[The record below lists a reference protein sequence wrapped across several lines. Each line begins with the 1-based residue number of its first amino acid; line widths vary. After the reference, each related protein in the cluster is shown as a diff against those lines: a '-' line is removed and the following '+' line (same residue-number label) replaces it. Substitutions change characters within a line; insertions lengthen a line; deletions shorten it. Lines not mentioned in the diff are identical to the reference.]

1 MSVTVINPVIKEKIA
16 RASKPP
22 INEALKIIKADNVE
36 ETTIRGWSR
45 FKSGIETKKDT
56 DHSGRVF
63 VNDNKVGGKAT
74 NHQIGGWQH
83 FGTPSHGPK
92 TAKAMVWFKNF
103 ASTPIF
109 AKWVM
114 GITAQN
120 WWGLKESTKET
131 VRELLHKFFKV

>member
-16 RASKPP
+16 RAPKPP
-22 INEALKIIKADNVE
+22 INDALKIIKADNVE

-63 VNDNKVGGKAT
+63 VNDNKTKNSEAT

-83 FGTPSHGPK
+83 FGTPSHGPV
-92 TAKAMVWFKNF
+92 TAKAMRFKIGNKV
-103 ASTPIF
+103 IF
-109 AKWVM
+109 SKWVM

-120 WWGLKESTKET
+120 WWGLKESTKEK